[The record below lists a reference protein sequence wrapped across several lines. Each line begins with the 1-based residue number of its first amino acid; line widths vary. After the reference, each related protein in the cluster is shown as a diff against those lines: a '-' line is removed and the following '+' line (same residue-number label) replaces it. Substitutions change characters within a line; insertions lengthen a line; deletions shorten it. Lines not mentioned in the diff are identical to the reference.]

1 MSPKR
6 PFLAVLAALLV
17 AASAACRNDA
27 VTPKAVKQ
35 TIADSSDQVMFGART
50 LITNDGLLRAELFA
64 DTAVFFDDNTRIELR
79 NVRTNFHT
87 SSGAKNTVLTS
98 KSGTYDT
105 RRNFMEA
112 RGDVV
117 VVSVDGRR
125 LETPQLRYDQVRNE
139 ISGDSA
145 FVMTEPGRR
154 LEGIGFVS
162 DPDMRNVRVL
172 KAARGSTGVIEL
184 PGN

>member
-1 MSPKR
+1 MRRSPR
-6 PFLAVLAALLV
+6 ALAVAVAAALL
-17 AASAACRNDA
+17 AAACGDDA
-27 VTPKAVKQ
+27 VTPRAGRQ

-87 SSGAKNTVLTS
+87 SSGAKNTILTS
-98 KSGTYDT
+98 KAGTYNT
-105 RRNFMEA
+105 RDNFMEA

-125 LETPQLRYDQVRNE
+125 LETPQLRYNQIRNE
-139 ISGDSA
+139 ITGDSA
-145 FVMTEPGRR
+145 FVLTEPGRR
-154 LEGIGFVS
+154 LEGIGFIS

-172 KAARGSTGVIEL
+172 KAARGSAGVIEL